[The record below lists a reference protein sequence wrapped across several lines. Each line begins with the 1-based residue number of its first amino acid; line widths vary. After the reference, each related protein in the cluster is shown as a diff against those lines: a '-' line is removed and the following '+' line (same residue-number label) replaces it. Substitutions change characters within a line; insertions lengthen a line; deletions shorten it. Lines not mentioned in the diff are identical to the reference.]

1 MAAYSSILAWGIPWI
16 EESGGLQPMGPQRV
30 DLRPVQSVMTTSTKT
45 TTKKNAKASCFQLS
59 VGLDGGLGGTVFIK
73 CLQRAWESEGIP
85 TASACCTLCRI

>member
-45 TTKKNAKASCFQLS
+45 TTTITLTLEGVMYLFIISIECGSSKP
-59 VGLDGGLGGTVFIK
+59 VFLILK
-73 CLQRAWESEGIP
+73 MI
-85 TASACCTLCRI
+85 